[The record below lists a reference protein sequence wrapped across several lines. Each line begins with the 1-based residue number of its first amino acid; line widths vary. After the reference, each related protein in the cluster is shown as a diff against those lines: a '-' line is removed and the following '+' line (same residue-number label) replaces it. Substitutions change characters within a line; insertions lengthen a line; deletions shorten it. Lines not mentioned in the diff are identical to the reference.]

1 MSNDQPTSGQPPE
14 DDPFSKK
21 PPGSQPPPSSGS
33 PYGSAP
39 PPPPPHDP
47 GPYGGGQYGGTDPL
61 AGMPPLAEPG
71 KRILARLI
79 DFLIISIPL
88 YLISLPWGGAV
99 EMSDGG
105 NDDDV
110 SDVFAQTYS
119 GHQLLWSLI
128 ALVVYVAYDTYFTH
142 KDGRTLGK
150 RLLKLRVA
158 MLNDGRVPDTGSA
171 FLRAVVLWVAGV
183 AVLPVPVVA
192 DQHRVDV
199 HGQAVQAGAPGQ
211 GGQDG
216 GGGHQLT
223 DGREGVGTLPAVA
236 VSASA
241 SARPPAPTRRVRTGS
256 CPVRGRG
263 CGPRVRQR
271 RGRCHGVRTPR
282 HLSSPL
288 SLCSCA
294 PASGTVTAT
303 SRPSASAAVP
313 MTAMP
318 MPDSVRDS
326 SSMARVE
333 KTTVTEP

>member
-33 PYGSAP
+33 PYGSAPP

-171 FLRAVVLWVAGV
+171 FLRAVVLWVPALLCCPCLWWLINI
-183 AVLPVPVVA
+183 VLMFTDKPYKQGLQDKAAKTVV
-192 DQHRVDV
+192 V
-199 HGQAVQAGAPGQ
+199 
-211 GGQDG
+211 
-216 GGGHQLT
+216 
-223 DGREGVGTLPAVA
+223 
-236 VSASA
+236 
-241 SARPPAPTRRVRTGS
+241 
-256 CPVRGRG
+256 
-263 CGPRVRQR
+263 
-271 RGRCHGVRTPR
+271 
-282 HLSSPL
+282 
-288 SLCSCA
+288 
-294 PASGTVTAT
+294 VTN
-303 SRPSASAAVP
+303 
-313 MTAMP
+313 
-318 MPDSVRDS
+318 
-326 SSMARVE
+326 
-333 KTTVTEP
+333 

>member
-14 DDPFSKK
+14 DDPFLKR
-21 PPGSQPPPSSGS
+21 PQEPQPPSSGS

-39 PPPPPHDP
+39 PPPPPPPPYDP
-47 GPYGGGQYGGTDPL
+47 GPYGGGGAGGTDPL

-99 EMSDGG
+99 EMSDNN

-110 SDVFAQTYS
+110 GDIFAQTYS

-171 FLRAVVLWVAGV
+171 FLRAVVLW
-183 AVLPVPVVA
+183 
-192 DQHRVDV
+192 
-199 HGQAVQAGAPGQ
+199 
-211 GGQDG
+211 
-216 GGGHQLT
+216 
-223 DGREGVGTLPAVA
+223 LPALLC
-236 VSASA
+236 
-241 SARPPAPTRRVRTGS
+241 
-256 CPVRGRG
+256 CPCLWWLINIVLMFTDKPYKQGL
-263 CGPRVRQR
+263 QDK
-271 RGRCHGVRTPR
+271 
-282 HLSSPL
+282 
-288 SLCSCA
+288 A
-294 PASGTVTAT
+294 AKTV
-303 SRPSASAAVP
+303 V
-313 MTAMP
+313 
-318 MPDSVRDS
+318 V
-326 SSMARVE
+326 
-333 KTTVTEP
+333 VTN